1 MREYKRR
8 VGMEGI
14 REEEER
20 VRVHSS
26 KRKFIAF
33 SPVGEGSS
41 LFSFC
46 PKDRPRRHALLK
58 VPDKSIKNWLSELLN
73 KGKKKQ
79 YNILNTMLMLPL

>member
-8 VGMEGI
+8 VRMEGI
-14 REEEER
+14 REEER

-41 LFSFC
+41 LFSFR
-46 PKDRPRRHALLK
+46 PKDRPRR
-58 VPDKSIKNWLSELLN
+58 PD
-73 KGKKKQ
+73 
-79 YNILNTMLMLPL
+79 THC